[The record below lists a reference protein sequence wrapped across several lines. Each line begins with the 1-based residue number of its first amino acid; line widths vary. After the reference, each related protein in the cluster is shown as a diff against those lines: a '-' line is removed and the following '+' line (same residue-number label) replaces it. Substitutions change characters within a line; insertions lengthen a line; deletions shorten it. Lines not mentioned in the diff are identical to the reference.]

1 MIVGPETPS
10 SPHPMRMPMVMTVHC
25 PSCSTAFP
33 VDPAKLPPGGVYAR
47 CSMCMA
53 VFFVAPPDGAP
64 SAPGMGTGTTAHAED
79 STVDSPAQVAAP
91 RRDGSGSAMPEE
103 PADWGG
109 APLTPFS
116 LEARDPHAR
125 ARRLARILASDM
137 VAYDPARHAMAL
149 ESGSLPSEFAEDI
162 RRSWDAYVRR
172 VGDELATRTS
182 YFDDALNDILAR
194 GRRIFP
200 SGE

>member
-1 MIVGPETPS
+1 
-10 SPHPMRMPMVMTVHC
+10 MVMTVHC

-53 VFFVAPPDGAP
+53 VFFVAQPGSAP
-64 SAPGMGTGTTAHAED
+64 SALGVGTGTPSCAEG
-79 STVDSPAQVAAP
+79 SSVGSAAP
-91 RRDGSGSAMPEE
+91 VGTPRQDGSGSAVPEE
-103 PADWGG
+103 PADSGG

-116 LEARDPHAR
+116 LEVRDPHAR
-125 ARRLARILASDM
+125 ARRLARVLASDM
-137 VAYDPARHAMAL
+137 VVYDPARHARAL
-149 ESGSLPSEFAEDI
+149 QSGSLPSEFAEDI
-162 RRSWDAYVRR
+162 RRSWNAYVRR
-172 VGDELATRTS
+172 VGDDLATRTS

-194 GRRIFP
+194 GRSIFP